1 MAGGKSP
8 GTKAVKMEA
17 LRSGTRRMNHA
28 WKCNGG
34 KHMEGSTIKR
44 RMEEPNPDSNNLD
57 VPKRKEN
64 LKARLTPST
73 AYPNWARVGHYL
85 LLMLL
90 VMRHMGAP
98 LTVEVEHGKNL
109 TEGELDTLRYRGPE
123 AMVEAAEPQ
132 LKENMHRKRLTGGE
146 LDTLLS
152 RGVGTL
158 QSEPLRGRPGNNPL
172 SRSPDTLWHLQMGRT
187 VRKLMNQAYQSITS
201 TSGRFKCAEFWDKGF
216 SSGGTNL
223 GTRCCWEKDKNMQ
236 VGDVILR
243 TDEPTG
249 VAEYQ
254 VTAARGA
261 RANKDKLGRG
271 MTMDDKK
278 VNRSPNPSGG
288 PAQRR
293 EQAGRT
299 TPERSQAEEK
309 AREPSSWG
317 LGQGDLSNSV
327 RVKLAKK
334 EMAKLNKPEVQDF
347 QTDESVQAQHR
358 DQDEYEGETTNK
370 GVRWKDSGGLWVQA
384 SNPVNR
390 EGEAG
395 SLEEPEP
402 TLQGPAGMEVA
413 HGQGWELA
421 TLMEPTRVSNFTGGR
436 RKNCKCARRRAHSA

>member
-1 MAGGKSP
+1 MSP
-8 GTKAVKMEA
+8 D
-17 LRSGTRRMNHA
+17 LSTRQV
-28 WKCNGG
+28 GLPG

-90 VMRHMGAP
+90 VMRHMRAP

-109 TEGELDTLRYRGPE
+109 TDGELDTLRYRGPE

-187 VRKLMNQAYQSITS
+187 MRKLMNQAYQSITS

-223 GTRCCWEKDKNMQ
+223 GTRCCWEKDRSTQ
-236 VGDVILR
+236 VGDSHDR
-243 TDEPTG
+243 RAHRGGG
-249 VAEYQ
+249 VPGDSRQ
-254 VTAARGA
+254 RG
-261 RANKDKLGRG
+261 KGQQG
-271 MTMDDKK
+271 
-278 VNRSPNPSGG
+278 
-288 PAQRR
+288 
-293 EQAGRT
+293 QA
-299 TPERSQAEEK
+299 
-309 AREPSSWG
+309 
-317 LGQGDLSNSV
+317 GQGDDHG
-327 RVKLAKK
+327 R
-334 EMAKLNKPEVQDF
+334 Q
-347 QTDESVQAQHR
+347 
-358 DQDEYEGETTNK
+358 EGQQISQP
-370 GVRWKDSGGLWVQA
+370 VRWA
-384 SNPVNR
+384 CP
-390 EGEAG
+390 EAG
-395 SLEEPEP
+395 TS
-402 TLQGPAGMEVA
+402 
-413 HGQGWELA
+413 
-421 TLMEPTRVSNFTGGR
+421 R
-436 RKNCKCARRRAHSA
+436 

>member
-34 KHMEGSTIKR
+34 KHMEDSTIKR

-98 LTVEVEHGKNL
+98 LTVEVEHRKNL
-109 TEGELDTLRYRGPE
+109 TD
-123 AMVEAAEPQ
+123 
-132 LKENMHRKRLTGGE
+132 GE

-249 VAEYQ
+249 AAEYQ

-278 VNRSPNPSGG
+278 VNRSPNPPGG

-299 TPERSQAEEK
+299 TPASSPCLLYTSPSPRDLSTS
-309 AREPSSWG
+309 RMPSS
-317 LGQGDLSNSV
+317 
-327 RVKLAKK
+327 A
-334 EMAKLNKPEVQDF
+334 
-347 QTDESVQAQHR
+347 
-358 DQDEYEGETTNK
+358 
-370 GVRWKDSGGLWVQA
+370 
-384 SNPVNR
+384 
-390 EGEAG
+390 
-395 SLEEPEP
+395 
-402 TLQGPAGMEVA
+402 
-413 HGQGWELA
+413 
-421 TLMEPTRVSNFTGGR
+421 
-436 RKNCKCARRRAHSA
+436 